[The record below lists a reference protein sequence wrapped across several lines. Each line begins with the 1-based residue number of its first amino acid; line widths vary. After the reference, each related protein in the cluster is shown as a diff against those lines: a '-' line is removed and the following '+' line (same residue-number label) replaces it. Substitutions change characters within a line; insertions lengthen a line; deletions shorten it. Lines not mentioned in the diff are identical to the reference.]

1 MICRHVLIISLFV
14 GALAAKPTLAH
25 ESDENRDWSKY
36 PAIVTLAT
44 TEDVYAL
51 GDVHGDYD
59 RCADLLVAC
68 NILETKPADPN
79 DLTQVK
85 WKAKKAVFVCMG
97 DMIDKGPDSVKV
109 LMLMRSLQEA
119 AKNEG
124 GRVVITYGNHEAEFL
139 GSPVLDPTNNPN
151 KHTFDK
157 KLTEFVADLR
167 RTTFNGQALDPD
179 QVVDGK
185 DPAGL
190 GVFLRSLP
198 FAVAVNDWFFSHAS
212 DTGKKRID
220 QLSGEIR
227 KGVDDKTKGYD
238 PAKTEAIRG
247 LLDATLADGRVPPK
261 EGEPPNNWWEEGLAQ
276 GQTGEDGLLRYP
288 HTLFNDQQS
297 DNFIVRHLVMGHQKG
312 RVHFIGEPGTNDRR
326 KGQLFEKFNGL
337 IFFIDVGMS
346 RWVEDKRNWG
356 EDAGAASKGFLLQI
370 HNMPEPQAFR
380 LDHTGKPVDINGNRS
395 AVPMWRAGFARVPRA
410 KCYLGWN
417 PPLLRDGVHESVETQ
432 MERFEIGVHTVTQ
445 GQWQEVM
452 GNNPSEF
459 SHTGDQNAKV
469 RDINDEDLKQFPV
482 ESVSW
487 DDAQEFIRKLNAREE
502 KRGYVYRLPS
512 EAEWEY
518 ACRGGAT
525 SQSDCQHHFYF
536 GEPTDKLSSDQANF
550 NGNSPDGGA
559 ATGPYLARTTKVG
572 SYAPNK
578 LGLYDMHGN
587 VFQWC
592 EDLNKQYGFG
602 RELRGGG
609 WDKEGRVCRAGFR
622 TYDFP
627 TKKSND
633 IGFRLV
639 RKAIGPEERAAFHP
653 PSLSPFARAL
663 LSWPRDPSTPGTEIS
678 WVRVPHPPALTTD

>member
-1 MICRHVLIISLFV
+1 MFHRHVLIISFFV
-14 GALAAKPTLAH
+14 VALTANPALAH
-25 ESDENRDWSKY
+25 ESDEKRDWNTY
-36 PAIVTLAT
+36 PAIVELT
-44 TEDVYAL
+44 TSEDVYAL

-85 WKAKKAVFVCMG
+85 WKAKKAVLVCVG
-97 DMIDKGPDSVKV
+97 DMTDKGLESVKV

-119 AKNEG
+119 AKKEG

-157 KLTEFVADLR
+157 KLQAFIDDLK
-167 RTTFNGQALDPD
+167 RTRFNGEAINPD

-198 FAVAVNDWFFSHAS
+198 FAVVVNDWFFSHAGN
-212 DTGKKRID
+212 TGKKYIS
-220 QLSGEIR
+220 QLRDEIM

-247 LLDATLADGRVPPK
+247 LLDARLADGTVPPK
-261 EGEPPNNWWEEGLAQ
+261 EGDPPKNWWEEGLEQ

-288 HTLFNDQQS
+288 KMLLNTARS
-297 DNFIVRHLVMGHQKG
+297 DDYSVRHLVMGHQKG
-312 RVHFIGEPGTNDRR
+312 RVHFIGEPKNNDRR

-346 RWVEDKRNWG
+346 RWVEDKEKWG
-356 EDAGAASKGFLLQI
+356 TDAGAASKGFLLKI
-370 HNMPEPQAFR
+370 RNTPEPQAFR
-380 LDHTGKPVDINGNRS
+380 LDHTGKPVDINGNPS
-395 AVPMWRAGFARVPRA
+395 DVPMWRAGFVPLPKA
-410 KCYLGWN
+410 TCYLGWN
-417 PPLLRDGVHESVETQ
+417 PPLLRDGVNESVQTEIK
-432 MERFEIGVHTVTQ
+432 EAFEIAVHTVTQ
-445 GQWQEVM
+445 GQWQDVM
-452 GNNPSEF
+452 GNNPSAF
-459 SHTGDQNAKV
+459 SRTGVQKDKV
-469 RDINDEDLKQFPV
+469 KDITDEDLKHFPV

-487 DDAQEFIRKLNAREE
+487 DDAQAFIKKLNEREE

-525 SQSDCQHHFYF
+525 SKSDGEHHFYF
-536 GEPTDKLSSDQANF
+536 NEPTDKLSSDQANF
-550 NGNSPDGGA
+550 NGNFPDGDA
-559 ATGPYLARTTKVG
+559 AKGPHLARTTKVG

-592 EDLNKQYGFG
+592 QDLNKHYGFG
-602 RELRGGG
+602 REARGGG
-609 WDKEGRVCRAGFR
+609 WDNEGRVCRAGFR
-622 TYDFP
+622 YYAMP
-627 TKKSND
+627 TDRVNN
-633 IGFRLV
+633 IGVRLV
-639 RKAIGPEERAAFHP
+639 RKATGPEERAVFHP
-653 PSLSPFARAL
+653 PSLFYGVGARRFITSAT
-663 LSWPRDPSTPGTEIS
+663 PRTP
-678 WVRVPHPPALTTD
+678 